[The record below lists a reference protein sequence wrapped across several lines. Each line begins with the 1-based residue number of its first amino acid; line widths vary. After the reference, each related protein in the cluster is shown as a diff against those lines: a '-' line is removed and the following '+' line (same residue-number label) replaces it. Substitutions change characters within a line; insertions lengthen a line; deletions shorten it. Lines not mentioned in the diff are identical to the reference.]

1 MKCNYENIISLIIL
15 SLVILLIIYSCS
27 SVSIEHFEDKFDDF
41 EKYDELYDEEFV
53 ELYEIIYR
61 DYEDIDFDTKIV
73 YNHTMV
79 KNNNEPNILVC
90 GSGIGKLCKKIK
102 EKYKNVMGVDIS
114 ENMLKKSQVLFPNI
128 KFIRGNIA
136 KEKIFEVN
144 KFSHIYM
151 DERTFYYNDLKI
163 QEDII
168 KNIYLWLKPE
178 GYFIMNIYDPSKLQV
193 ASRYYSSNYV
203 DNKGNKHG
211 FTYLNDFSHDCYYIK
226 DEENSNVYNY
236 YDKAIFDTGDK
247 RIKKTTFYIQPKEKI
262 YDIILNN
269 GFEVI
274 HIENIRTQIVG
285 GYELAIFKKK
295 KNIITVEEL
304 EKKNII
310 E

>member
-1 MKCNYENIISLIIL
+1 M
-15 SLVILLIIYSCS
+15 
-27 SVSIEHFEDKFDDF
+27 
-41 EKYDELYDEEFV
+41 
-53 ELYEIIYR
+53 
-61 DYEDIDFDTKIV
+61 
-73 YNHTMV
+73 
-79 KNNNEPNILVC
+79 
-90 GSGIGKLCKKIK
+90 
-102 EKYKNVMGVDIS
+102 NV
-114 ENMLKKSQVLFPNI
+114 
-128 KFIRGNIA
+128 
-136 KEKIFEVN
+136 
-144 KFSHIYM
+144 
-151 DERTFYYNDLKI
+151 
-163 QEDII
+163 
-168 KNIYLWLKPE
+168 
-178 GYFIMNIYDPSKLQV
+178 YDPSKLQV

-236 YDKAIFDTGDK
+236 YDKAIFDSGDK
-247 RIKKTTFYIQPKEKI
+247 RIKKTNFYIPPKEKI